1 MNARKLKEAAEK
13 NKVTAAPLR
22 EIVPVRQPESTDIL
36 AQTTDEARENWDNIL
51 TIITRL
57 NGGKVRRTLD
67 TGEPVKAL
75 DAQQLTELAAALNG
89 YTERFHKSM
98 LSLSVFGK

>member
-22 EIVPVRQPESTDIL
+22 EIVPESTDIL